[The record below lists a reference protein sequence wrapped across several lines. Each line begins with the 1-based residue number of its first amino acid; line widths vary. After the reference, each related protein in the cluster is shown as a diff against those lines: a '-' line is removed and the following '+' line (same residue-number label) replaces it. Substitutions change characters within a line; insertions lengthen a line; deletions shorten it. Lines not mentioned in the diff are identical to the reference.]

1 MDWPSRSA
9 GARLLVDFKA
19 DINAM
24 LGKQTLLMKAGFGHV
39 QTMRYSVF
47 MLSTFDVCPAHYH
60 YIINPFCAIFKSRCQ
75 WLVWLM

>member
-9 GARLLVDFKA
+9 GAKLLVEFKA

-24 LGKQTLLMKAGFGHV
+24 IDNQTLLMEAGFGHV

-47 MLSTFDVCPAHYH
+47 ILLTSDKISCTLPLQ
-60 YIINPFCAIFKSRCQ
+60 YIINSFCAIFE
-75 WLVWLM
+75 

>member
-9 GARLLVDFKA
+9 GAKLLVEFKA

-24 LGKQTLLMKAGFGHV
+24 LGKQTLLMKAGFSHV

-47 MLSTFDVCPAHYH
+47 ILLRSEIFPARYH
-60 YIINPFCAIFKSRCQ
+60 Y
-75 WLVWLM
+75 